1 MKMQEFTKGGY
12 AQSRTVRG
20 NIFEVVDVKAA
31 EIMLKDAR
39 DGKTRIFWAPR
50 RNFVPVTVQDPPAY
64 LDEEPTEKV
73 GVPVIV
79 EPRLPSD
86 VAILMPEDPEA
97 IWPDEPPLPPA
108 IDERELPAR
117 PAHPLATV
125 KVDLPVVFGDA
136 VRARN
141 ALVSAQEAFY
151 GAAFSVLEDDD
162 GELLH
167 ASELPPSGAAERD
180 GHWTENVLTE
190 NPVEGRINVSVS
202 HADSLTELSF
212 ILANAVEAKGFGLD
226 DADPESPHFNEMIST
241 KLMLAVGELAEAQE
255 ELRAG
260 HSYAEV
266 YEKDG
271 KPEGFAVEIADAI
284 YRLLHLAAALGID
297 IGLVLLEKHEFNL
310 TRPYKHGKKF

>member
-50 RNFVPVTVQDPPAY
+50 RNFVHVTVQDPPAY

-79 EPRLPSD
+79 EPRLPGD
-86 VAILMPEDPEA
+86 VAILTPEDPEA
-97 IWPDEPPLPPA
+97 IWPDEPPLPP
-108 IDERELPAR
+108 
-117 PAHPLATV
+117 
-125 KVDLPVVFGDA
+125 G
-136 VRARN
+136 
-141 ALVSAQEAFY
+141 
-151 GAAFSVLEDDD
+151 
-162 GELLH
+162 
-167 ASELPPSGAAERD
+167 GAAERD

-190 NPVEGRINVSVS
+190 NPVEGQIHVGVS
-202 HADSLTELSF
+202 HAEALTELSF
-212 ILANAVEAKGFGLD
+212 ILANAMDARGFNDLAGF
-226 DADPESPHFNEMIST
+226 DPESIEFANAVST

-255 ELRAG
+255 ELRTG

-271 KPEGFAVEIADAI
+271 KPEGFAVEVVDAI
-284 YRLLHLAAALGID
+284 YRLLHLSAALGID

-310 TRPYKHGKKF
+310 TRPHKHGKKF